1 MPADH
6 NGTAQVNYIN
16 AHATSTLVGDIAE
29 VRAVKSAFPDMS
41 KMKINGTKSMIGHC
55 LGAAGG
61 MEAIATLKA
70 IQTGWLHPTL
80 NQVSMLSAHAQDV
93 GASACSKCCAVL
105 FPVCKIKQAIFEM
118 IGFRRFSELTCF
130 SM

>member
-1 MPADH
+1 MPPCDLL
-6 NGTAQVNYIN
+6 QVNYIN

-41 KMKINGTKSMIGHC
+41 RMKINGTKSMIGHC

-70 IQTGWLHPTL
+70 IETGWVHPTL
-80 NQVSMLSAHAQDV
+80 NQVSHCLNNLVNNHKGSSCAAR
-93 GASACSKCCAVL
+93 ASR
-105 FPVCKIKQAIFEM
+105 Q
-118 IGFRRFSELTCF
+118 
-130 SM
+130 